1 MDNYGA
7 AEEFN
12 KMYRESNSKGYQA
25 RYSKVNNGRK
35 NKSNT
40 TTKIVTGLVV
50 GGIIGYYTY
59 KNVIKPAASL
69 LGKLGNI
76 FNDYTD
82 SNRNNSKVHFNNDRV
97 FDGQVRRLSEQELR
111 RMERDYQNTIYV
123 PYEVIN
129 EKRE

>member
-1 MDNYGA
+1 MNNYGA

-25 RYSKVNNGRK
+25 RYSKVNNGRQ

-59 KNVIKPAASL
+59 KNVLKPAASL
-69 LGKLGNI
+69 LGKLGSI

-82 SNRNNSKVHFNNDRV
+82 SNRNNSRANFNNERV
-97 FDGQVRRLSEQELR
+97 FDGQVRKLSEQELR
-111 RMERDYQNTIYV
+111 KIERDYPNTIYAS
-123 PYEVIN
+123 YEVVD

>member
-1 MDNYGA
+1 MNNYGA

-12 KMYRESNSKGYQA
+12 KMYSESNSKGYQV

-76 FNDYTD
+76 FNDCTD

-97 FDGQVRRLSEQELR
+97 FDGQVRKLSDQELR
-111 RMERDYQNTIYV
+111 RMEQDYQNTIYV